1 MNLAI
6 SHRSM
11 ASGRLGDWNS
21 GGTSMGSGSYP
32 LARCIRVRFDDVGAV
47 TESTCLRAPT
57 DASNEFSHSR

>member
-11 ASGRLGDWNS
+11 ASGRLGVWNS
-21 GGTSMGSGSYP
+21 GGTFMGSGSYP

-47 TESTCLRAPT
+47 TGVNLPAHPERHKQRIFPQ
-57 DASNEFSHSR
+57 